1 MIVYSQVKDYIIGG
15 NNMEIRKEINGFY
28 ELADMVWSGAVDT
41 IKDIQNANKEDEFM
55 NFLEAVFCDEVPT
68 DTEVNDFIW
77 FDRDYIYENIG
88 LTENGNLPEDELEE
102 NELTEDELAEAL
114 NNSIDSLIVSD
125 DFDEFCGDCDCEK
138 CICNE
143 ICRSLADCEALFEDY
158 KNQVITIDEIKE
170 KIEGKTDINIWR

>member
-1 MIVYSQVKDYIIGG
+1 
-15 NNMEIRKEINGFY
+15 MEIRREINDFY
-28 ELADMVWSGAVDT
+28 ALADMVWGGAVDT
-41 IKDIQNANKEDEFM
+41 ITGIQNANKETEFM

-77 FDRDYIYENIG
+77 FERDYIYENLG
-88 LTENGNLPEDELEE
+88 LTENGELPEEE
-102 NELTEDELAEAL
+102 MAKTL
-114 NNSIDSLIVSD
+114 NDSIDSLIVSD

-158 KNQVITIDEIKE
+158 KNQVITIDDIKGTWE
-170 KIEGKTDINIWR
+170 EETGINVW

>member
-1 MIVYSQVKDYIIGG
+1 
-15 NNMEIRKEINGFY
+15 MEIRKEINDFN

-41 IKDIQNANKEDEFM
+41 ITDIQNANKEDEFM

-88 LTENGNLPEDELEE
+88 LTENGELPWND
-102 NELTEDELAEAL
+102 
-114 NNSIDSLIVSD
+114 SIDSLIVSD
-125 DFDEFCGDCDCEK
+125 NFEEFCGDCDS

-143 ICRSLADCEALFEDY
+143 ICSTMDDCKALFEDY
-158 KNQVITIDEIKE
+158 KNQVITIDDIKE
-170 KIEGKTDINIWR
+170 TWEEETGMNIW

>member
-1 MIVYSQVKDYIIGG
+1 
-15 NNMEIRKEINGFY
+15 MEIRKEINGFN

-41 IKDIQNANKEDEFM
+41 ITGIQNANKETEFM
-55 NFLEAVFCDEVPT
+55 NFLEEVFCDEVPT

-77 FDRDYIYENIG
+77 FERDYIYENLG
-88 LTENGNLPEDELEE
+88 LTENGELIEE
-102 NELTEDELAEAL
+102 EMAKTL
-114 NNSIDSLIVSD
+114 NDSIDSLIVSD

-158 KNQVITIDEIKE
+158 KNQVITIDDIKGAWE
-170 KIEGKTDINIWR
+170 EETGMNVW

>member
-1 MIVYSQVKDYIIGG
+1 
-15 NNMEIRKEINGFY
+15 MEIRKEINDFY
-28 ELADMVWSGAVDT
+28 ALADMVWSGAVDT
-41 IKDIQNANKEDEFM
+41 IADIQNANKEDEFM

-88 LTENGNLPEDELEE
+88 LTENGELPEEE
-102 NELTEDELAEAL
+102 MAKTL
-114 NNSIDSLIVSD
+114 NDSIDSLIVSD

-143 ICRSLADCEALFEDY
+143 ICRSLGDCEALFEDY
-158 KNQVITIDEIKE
+158 KNQVITIDDIKE
-170 KIEGKTDINIWR
+170 TWEEETGINVW